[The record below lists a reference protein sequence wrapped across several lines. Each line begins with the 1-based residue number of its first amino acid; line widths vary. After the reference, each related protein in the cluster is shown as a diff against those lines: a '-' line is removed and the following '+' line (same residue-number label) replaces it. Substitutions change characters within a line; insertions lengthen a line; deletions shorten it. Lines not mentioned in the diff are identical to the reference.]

1 MVVIMSKFH
10 RLLLR
15 SVLIAL
21 FVFAPLVQAQIE
33 IQDSHGKYRFEKPP
47 ERVVVLNWALGE
59 QMLELGETPVGFADI
74 NAYQSHTSSIAV
86 PEGVV
91 DVGERLSPNLN
102 EIRALKPDIILIGY
116 SQRSLLRPL
125 SNIATV
131 IYFKNF
137 GKRYNNH
144 EKSKARFLEMAKL
157 FDRTDVANAK
167 LIERDKRF
175 GELKT
180 QLKNAFSNDAL
191 PTVQFIVPEG
201 LDGSKRNSVLVFGG
215 NSMPYYAAQEL
226 GLSVLGAAENDQFG
240 AAKLGDKELTALLAA
255 DQSNKVCKLYLS
267 SYAVDVKVSEES
279 VSEDG
284 CSVDLDYQNAFG
296 GVMSV
301 LYLAE
306 SISSALLSSIVG
318 ESVISH

>member
-1 MVVIMSKFH
+1 V
-10 RLLLR
+10 
-15 SVLIAL
+15 
-21 FVFAPLVQAQIE
+21 PLVHAQIE
-33 IQDSHGKYRFEKPP
+33 IQDSHGKYRFERPP

-59 QMLELGETPVGFADI
+59 QMLELDVTPVGFADI
-74 NAYQSHTSSIAV
+74 QGYQSHIGSDSV

-91 DVGERLSPNLN
+91 DVGERLSPKLN

-144 EKSKARFLEMAKL
+144 EKSEARFLEMAKL
-157 FDRTDVANAK
+157 FDKTDIANAK
-167 LIERDKRF
+167 LIKRDERF
-175 GELKT
+175 AELKT
-180 QLKNAFSNDAL
+180 QLEAVLSSNGL

-201 LDGSKRNSVLVFGG
+201 LGATKRNSVLVFGE

-226 GLSVLGAAENDQFG
+226 GLSVLSAVENDQFG
-240 AAKLGDKELTALLAA
+240 TAKLDQKELSELFNN
-255 DQSNKVCKLYLS
+255 QSSSVCTFYLS
-267 SYAVDVKVSEES
+267 SYAVDIDTNGES
-279 VSEDG
+279 RLNDG
-284 CSVDLDYQNAFG
+284 CSMELNYQNAFG

-306 SISSALLSSIVG
+306 SISQALLKN
-318 ESVISH
+318 SVREPVDKRY

>member
-1 MVVIMSKFH
+1 MVAVMFKFYD
-10 RLLLR
+10 LLLR
-15 SVLIAL
+15 PALIVL
-21 FVFAPLVQAQIE
+21 FVFTPLVQAQIE

-157 FDRTDVANAK
+157 FDKTDFANTK

-175 GELKT
+175 NALKT

-240 AAKLGDKELTALLAA
+240 TAKLDDKELAALLA

-267 SYAVDVKVSEES
+267 SYAVDVKVGEES

>member
-1 MVVIMSKFH
+1 MVAFMFKFYD
-10 RLLLR
+10 LLLR
-15 SVLIAL
+15 PALIVL
-21 FVFAPLVQAQIE
+21 FVFTSLVQAQIE

-59 QMLELGETPVGFADI
+59 QMLELGEVPVGFANI
-74 NAYQSHTSSIAV
+74 EGYQSHTGLTSM

-91 DVGERLSPNLN
+91 DVGGRLSPKLR

-144 EKSKARFLEMAKL
+144 EKSEARFLEMAKL
-157 FDRTDVANAK
+157 FDKTDMAK
-167 LIERDKRF
+167 KILIERDRRF
-175 GELKT
+175 GELKA
-180 QLKNAFSNDAL
+180 QLQSAFTGDVL
-191 PTVQFIVPEG
+191 PTVQFIVPDK
-201 LDGSKRNSVLVFGG
+201 LDASKRDSVLVFGE

-226 GLSVLGAAENDQFG
+226 GLTVLGAVENDQFG
-240 AAKLGDKELTALLAA
+240 TARLDKKELSELNTS
-255 DQSNKVCKLYLS
+255 QSSDLCELYLS
-267 SYAVDVKVSEES
+267 SYAVDVKIDKES
-279 VSEDG
+279 LSGTDCTIELG
-284 CSVDLDYQNAFG
+284 YQNAFG

-306 SISSALLSSIVG
+306 SITQALLNSDPSS
-318 ESVISH
+318 SN